1 MNASRLPQK
10 ASRTSAPAV
19 KDDWDD
25 DEDSEEEA
33 PTEERNKQIWEDAC
47 VIDLSYPPVRPEAFF
62 Q

>member
-10 ASRTSAPAV
+10 ASRSSAPAV

-33 PTEERNKQIWEDAC
+33 PTEERNKQIWQDAC
-47 VIDLSYPPVRPEAFF
+47 VVTFRHTSLQP
-62 Q
+62 